1 MALLILR
8 MGRRIQV
15 FRRVVRAVAAWERVS
30 DETRACSDSQDEM
43 ATCGRR
49 GRAAC
54 KVGFSS
60 GSCPPTMRAAR
71 VILKRAVRVLARG
84 VEFPEMP

>member
-1 MALLILR
+1 MRPAYIAGLIEESRNSAGLADPSRLR
-8 MGRRIQV
+8 LAI
-15 FRRVVRAVAAWERVS
+15 S
-30 DETRACSDSQDEM
+30 DEMRACSDSQDEM

-60 GSCPPTMRAAR
+60 GSWPAAR
-71 VILKRAVRVLARG
+71 DAFLAGFLTGMRLNEVLALR
-84 VEFPEMP
+84 